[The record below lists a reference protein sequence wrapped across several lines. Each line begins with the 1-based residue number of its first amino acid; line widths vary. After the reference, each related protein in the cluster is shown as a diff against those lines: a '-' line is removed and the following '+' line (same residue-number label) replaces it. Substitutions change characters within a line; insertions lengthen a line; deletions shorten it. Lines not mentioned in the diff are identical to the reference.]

1 MFKIAHM
8 KPCSICCIRKKEK
21 HLYQLCAN
29 CIGDDKLQCL
39 QCYAGQLRMNNSNDL
54 LVSHCAF
61 CRCRFYTELN
71 TPFGKSYFFIKKAN
85 ELRKDRLE
93 VRELDRQVL
102 MQTVSHLHSRLE
114 MHRRRD
120 NLRIAKRR
128 RRRVARRQQMDLEYP
143 NNSDEEEAIQD
154 DNDVVPHPDLP
165 ANYISILELFNTST
179 IEEPITP

>member
-1 MFKIAHM
+1 M
-8 KPCSICCIRKKEK
+8 KPCSICCIKKK

-85 ELRKDRLE
+85 DLRKDRLE

-128 RRRVARRQQMDLEYP
+128 RRRLARRQQMDLEYP
-143 NNSDEEEAIQD
+143 NNSSEEEETIHD
-154 DNDVVPHPDLP
+154 DEVHVVPHPDLP
-165 ANYISILELFNTST
+165 ENYISILELFNTSQ
-179 IEEPITP
+179 IEPSTP

>member
-1 MFKIAHM
+1 M
-8 KPCSICCIRKKEK
+8 KPCSICCIKKKET

-29 CIGDDKLQCL
+29 CIGQDDKLQCL

-61 CRCRFYTELN
+61 CRCRFYTDLN
-71 TPFGKSYFFIKKAN
+71 TPFGKSYYFIKKAN

-114 MHRRRD
+114 MQRRRD

-128 RRRVARRQQMDLEYP
+128 RRRLARRQQMDLEYP
-143 NNSDEEEAIQD
+143 NNSDEEESIQD
-154 DNDVVPHPDLP
+154 DNDIVPHPDLP